1 MIEVMDHLTK
11 QQLVLLALLLSFVT
25 SIATG
30 IVTVSL
36 VNQAPPAITQTIN
49 RVVERTIEKV
59 VPAQGAAVV
68 TRETVVVKSD
78 DAAINS
84 IEKNSAS
91 IVRIKTTLDPNTT
104 ENQTTQ
110 PVEVFVGLGLVVS
123 KDGIILG
130 DKGLLSGKPNYT
142 GVFAGG
148 NKMLLSAVASDD
160 ESNIVLFQAIKDP
173 NTKQI
178 TTFVPATLGD
188 SDALK
193 LGQTVISVSGKE
205 QNSIAM
211 GIVASLIPKID
222 TAPMKTIRA
231 IETDTNL
238 SGNILG
244 SFLLDLSG
252 NIVGIKGGVDSESE
266 SKNVYVTI
274 NPIKKKLLVLL
285 EALKPR
291 N

>member
-1 MIEVMDHLTK
+1 
-11 QQLVLLALLLSFVT
+11 
-25 SIATG
+25 
-30 IVTVSL
+30 
-36 VNQAPPAITQTIN
+36 VNQAPPAVTQTIN
-49 RVVERTIEKV
+49 RVIERTIEKV

-68 TRETVVVKSD
+68 THETVVIKSD

-91 IVRIKTTLDPNTT
+91 IVRIKTTFDSNTSANPT
-104 ENQTTQ
+104 AA
-110 PVEVFVGLGLVVS
+110 PAEVFVGLGLVVS

-142 GVFAGG
+142 GVFADGRT
-148 NKMLLSAVASDD
+148 MLLSAVANDD
-160 ESNIVLFQAIKDP
+160 ENNVVLFQAIKDP
-173 NTKQI
+173 NSKEVAS
-178 TTFVPATLGD
+178 FVPATLGD
-188 SDALK
+188 SDGLK

-211 GIVASLIPKID
+211 GIVASLLSKTNSDGKKI
-222 TAPMKTIRA
+222 IRA

-252 NIVGIKGGVDSESE
+252 DIVGIKGSVDSDSD
-266 SKNVYVTI
+266 SKSTYLTIGPVKRKLVT
-274 NPIKKKLLVLL
+274 LL
-285 EALKPR
+285 EALKPK

>member
-1 MIEVMDHLTK
+1 MIIAMDHLNK

-36 VNQAPPAITQTIN
+36 VNQAPPAVTQTIN

-68 TRETVVVKSD
+68 THETVVVKSD
-78 DAAINS
+78 EAAINS

-91 IVRIKTTLDPNTT
+91 IVRIKTMLDPFTSGNTSG
-104 ENQTTQ
+104 E

-130 DKGLLSGKPNYT
+130 DKGLLSGKPNYS
-142 GVFAGG
+142 GVFADGT
-148 NKMLLSAVASDD
+148 KMLLSPVASDD
-160 ESNIVLFQAIKDP
+160 ESTIVLFQAIKDP
-173 NTKQI
+173 NAKQ
-178 TTFVPATLGD
+178 TTAFVPATLGD
-188 SDALK
+188 SDALR

-211 GIVASLIPKID
+211 GIVASLIGKTDADGNKI
-222 TAPMKTIRA
+222 IRA
-231 IETDTNL
+231 VETDTNL
-238 SGNILG
+238 SGSILG

-252 NIVGIKGGVDSESE
+252 NIVGIKGGADAQSD
-266 SKNVYVTI
+266 SKNLYVTI
-274 NPIKKKLLVLL
+274 SPIKKKLAALL
-285 EALKPR
+285 DTLKGR
-291 N
+291 

>member
-1 MIEVMDHLTK
+1 MDHLNK

-36 VNQAPPAITQTIN
+36 VNQAPPAVTQTIN

-59 VPAQGAAVV
+59 VPAQGAAVI

-91 IVRIKTTLDPNTT
+91 IVRIKTKIDPNTAGNPSA
-104 ENQTTQ
+104 E
-110 PVEVFVGLGLVVS
+110 PLEVFVGLGLVVS

-130 DKGLLSGKPNYT
+130 DKGLLSGKLNYT
-142 GVFAGG
+142 GVFTDG
-148 NKMLLSAVASDD
+148 KHMLLSPVASDE
-160 ESNIVLFQAIKDP
+160 ESNSVLFQAIKDP
-173 NTKQI
+173 NAKQT

-188 SDALK
+188 SDTLK
-193 LGQTVISVSGKE
+193 LGQSVISVSGKE

-211 GIVASLIPKID
+211 GIVASLIPKVDASGKKSIG
-222 TAPMKTIRA
+222 T

-252 NIVGIKGGVDSESE
+252 NIVGIKGSIDSNSD
-266 SKNVYVTI
+266 SRNVYVSI
-274 NPIKKKLLVLL
+274 NPIKAKLPTLL
-285 EALKPR
+285 ESLKPR

>member
-1 MIEVMDHLTK
+1 MIVMMDHLNK

-36 VNQAPPAITQTIN
+36 VNQAPPAVTQTIN

-59 VPAQGAAVV
+59 VPAQGAAVI

-91 IVRIKTTLDPNTT
+91 IVRIKTKIDPNTPGNPSA
-104 ENQTTQ
+104 E
-110 PVEVFVGLGLVVS
+110 PLEVFVGLGLVVS
-123 KDGIILG
+123 KEGIILG
-130 DKGLLSGKPNYT
+130 DKGLLSGKLNYT
-142 GVFAGG
+142 GVFTDG
-148 NKMLLSAVASDD
+148 KHMLLSPVASDE
-160 ESNIVLFQAIKDP
+160 ESNSVLFQAIKDP
-173 NTKQI
+173 NAEQSV
-178 TTFVPATLGD
+178 TFVPGTLGD
-188 SDALK
+188 SDTLK
-193 LGQTVISVSGKE
+193 LGQSVISVSGKE

-211 GIVASLIPKID
+211 GIVASLIPKTD
-222 TAPMKTIRA
+222 ATGKKTTGT

-252 NIVGIKGGVDSESE
+252 NIVGIKGSIDSNSD
-266 SKNVYVTI
+266 SRNVYVSI
-274 NPIKKKLLVLL
+274 NPIKAKLPTLL
-285 EALKPR
+285 ESLKPR

>member
-1 MIEVMDHLTK
+1 MDHLNK

-36 VNQAPPAITQTIN
+36 VNQAPPAVTQTIN

-68 TRETVVVKSD
+68 TRETLVVKSD

-91 IVRIKTTLDPNTT
+91 IVRIKTMLDANTV
-104 ENQTTQ
+104 ENPTAF

-123 KDGIILG
+123 PDGIILG
-130 DKGLLSGKPNYT
+130 NKGLLSGKPNYS
-142 GVFAGG
+142 GVFADGQ
-148 NKMLLSAVASDD
+148 KMLLSVVANDD
-160 ESNIVLFQAIKDP
+160 VNDIVLFQAIKDP
-173 NTKQI
+173 NSKAVAD
-178 TTFVPATLGD
+178 FVPATLGD
-188 SDALK
+188 SDTLK
-193 LGQTVISVSGKE
+193 LGQSVISVSGKE

-211 GIVASLIPKID
+211 GIVASLIPKVSAD
-222 TAPMKTIRA
+222 GKGTIQA

-244 SFLLDLSG
+244 SFLIDLSG
-252 NIVGIKGGVDSESE
+252 NIIGIKGSVDASSD
-266 SKNVYVTI
+266 SKNMYLTI
-274 NPIKKKLLVLL
+274 SPIKKSLVTLL
-285 EALKPR
+285 ESLKRR